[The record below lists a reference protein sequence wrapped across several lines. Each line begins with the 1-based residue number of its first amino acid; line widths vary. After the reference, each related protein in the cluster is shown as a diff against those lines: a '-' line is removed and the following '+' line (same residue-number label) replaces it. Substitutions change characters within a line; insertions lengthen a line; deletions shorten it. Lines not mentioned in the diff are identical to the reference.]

1 MFTIFDSKIC
11 HQNLFIS
18 MHQYLGDL
26 MVILRS
32 MGGASHAMKKSGLKG
47 LQEYCDKTG
56 LHQKSIL
63 EAWKLN
69 NQLINQ
75 LNMNVP
81 SLKLDINPDMI
92 PPTPIQVYIF
102 NHFGFF
108 FNCRILFI

>member
-1 MFTIFDSKIC
+1 
-11 HQNLFIS
+11 
-18 MHQYLGDL
+18 

-32 MGGASHAMKKSGLKG
+32 MGGASHTMKKSGLGG

-75 LNMNVP
+75 LNMSVP
-81 SLKLDINPDMI
+81 SLKLNTDLDMT
-92 PPTPIQVYIF
+92 PPTPIQVSQVIF
-102 NHFGFF
+102 IMYPKLVSQFLFSGETNAT
-108 FNCRILFI
+108 NCISWNVG

>member
-1 MFTIFDSKIC
+1 
-11 HQNLFIS
+11 
-18 MHQYLGDL
+18 

-32 MGGASHAMKKSGLKG
+32 MGGATHAMKKSGLGG
-47 LQEYCDKTG
+47 LQEYCNKIG

-81 SLKLDINPDMI
+81 TLKLNTDLDMI
-92 PPTPIQVYIF
+92 PPTPIQVWQVFDYF
-102 NHFGFF
+102 Y
-108 FNCRILFI
+108 

>member
-1 MFTIFDSKIC
+1 MFC
-11 HQNLFIS
+11 NP
-18 MHQYLGDL
+18 GDL

-32 MGGASHAMKKSGLKG
+32 MGGASHAMKKFGLGG
-47 LQEYCDKTG
+47 LQEYCNKTG

-81 SLKLDINPDMI
+81 SLKLNTDLDVP
-92 PPTPIQVYIF
+92 PPTPIQV
-102 NHFGFF
+102 
-108 FNCRILFI
+108 